1 MTKKD
6 YVCPAIALEMIDAA
20 ELICTSDHVTS
31 DVGITY
37 GGVDE
42 EGTKTVESRRFSVWE
57 EDL

>member
-1 MTKKD
+1 MAT
-6 YVCPAIALEMIDAA
+6 PFFMICA
-20 ELICTSDHVTS
+20 SDQVTS

-42 EGTKTVESRRFSVWE
+42 EGTKTVESRRSSTWE

>member
-1 MTKKD
+1 MTRKD
-6 YVCPAIALEMIDAA
+6 YVCPAIATEMMEAGA
-20 ELICTSDHVTS
+20 LICASGRISS

-42 EGTKTVESRRFSVWE
+42 EGTKTVESRRSSTWE